1 MTHHAT
7 GEAPSM
13 MMEALSERLLR
24 HADVNVWR
32 AIFLGSAQSG
42 VRFETLRY
50 TVLASDSP
58 LGTISAEE
66 TTLLADRLGG
76 EEQPTTTSDLLLS
89 FRSPTAALRAALVL
103 QRLSGGRSVRTAV
116 TSVAGTV
123 AVVEI
128 DGKVR
133 RVLVGPEIERAELA
147 VAESVPGTIFVCGD
161 TYNALGDTITE
172 HVRDGLVMTE
182 LDEETVTCASITL
195 PPHASAEASTFA
207 GLGRF

>member
-1 MTHHAT
+1 MTNSQAGVGPLT
-7 GEAPSM
+7 
-13 MMEALSERLLR
+13 MEALSERLLR

-32 AIFLGSAQSG
+32 AIFLDAAQAN
-42 VRFETLRY
+42 VRFEAMRY

-66 TTLLADRLGG
+66 KALLADRLGA

-89 FRSPTAALRAALVL
+89 FRSPTAAVRAALVV
-103 QRLSGGRSVRTAV
+103 QRLSAGRSIRTAV

-133 RVLVGPEIERAELA
+133 RILVGPEIERAELA
-147 VAESVPGTIFVCGD
+147 VADSVPGTIFVCGD
-161 TYNALGDTITE
+161 TYNALGDSIAE

-207 GLGRF
+207 GLGRI

>member
-1 MTHHAT
+1 MTDPQAGVGPLT
-7 GEAPSM
+7 L
-13 MMEALSERLLR
+13 EALSERLLR
-24 HADVNVWR
+24 HADVSLWR
-32 AIFLGSAQSG
+32 AIFLDPAHAG

-58 LGTISAEE
+58 LGTINAEQ
-66 TTLLADRLGG
+66 TALLAGRLGA
-76 EEQPTTTSDLLLS
+76 EAQPNTTSDLLLS
-89 FRSPTAALRAALVL
+89 FRSPTAAVRAALVL

-123 AVVEI
+123 AVVNIGGQERNI
-128 DGKVR
+128 
-133 RVLVGPEIERAELA
+133 LVGPEIERAELA
-147 VAESVPGTIFVCGD
+147 VADSVPGTIFVCGD
-161 TYNALGDTITE
+161 TYNALGDTIAD
-172 HVRDGLVMTE
+172 HVRDGLEMTE